1 MYLLLQT
8 YTQGVRIN
16 IKNHGNLLFHETFL
30 PLFYRILHS
39 STPMATFSKTQ
50 LNYPHS
56 STKTSNFEM
65 SENQSLSHD
74 WYFEET
80 GVYNSRHPRID
91 IPSDPFLDV
100 VSCVFSH
107 KHNGKTALIDAASG
121 VSISYAE
128 LQPLVKSMASGLH
141 HQMGVSK
148 GDVVLILL
156 PNSIYYPIILLG
168 VLYLGAV
175 VSTMNPFSSFSEIKK
190 QTLGC
195 HVTLA
200 FTFPNKADE
209 LSSLGIESILV
220 PENTKFDSNQFR
232 FTPFYKLISSDH
244 ELVPRRTVT
253 LDDTAAILYSSGT
266 TGASKGVVLTHR
278 NLISGVELFVRFEAS
293 QYAYPPEDN
302 VYLAV
307 VPMFHIYGLTLF
319 TMGILSLGTQI
330 VVMKKFSVDE
340 MVKSIDRYGVTHF
353 PGVPPLVTA
362 LTRIGKGSSGKRL
375 KSLKQV
381 SCGAAP
387 LSTKTIEE
395 FMQSFP
401 QVDFIQGY
409 GMSESTAVGTRGFNT
424 PDVHNYASAGL
435 LAPNMEAKVVDWV
448 TGSYLPP
455 GKTGELWLRG
465 PAIMKEYLN
474 NVEATSS
481 TIDKDGWLHT
491 GDIVYFDQ
499 DGYLHIVDRV
509 KEIIKYKG
517 FQIAPADLED
527 VLASHPAILDAA
539 VTGDRDEEAG
549 EVPVAFV
556 VRRPGFEVAESSIID
571 FVAKQVAPYKK
582 VRRVVFLNAIPRSAA
597 GKILRRQLKDKLY
610 SRL

>member
-1 MYLLLQT
+1 
-8 YTQGVRIN
+8 
-16 IKNHGNLLFHETFL
+16 
-30 PLFYRILHS
+30 
-39 STPMATFSKTQ
+39 MATFSKPQ
-50 LNYPHS
+50 LNNSHS
-56 STKTSNFEM
+56 STESSNFET
-65 SENQSLSHD
+65 SDNQPMSHD
-74 WYFEET
+74 WYSEDT
-80 GVYNSRHPRID
+80 GVYNSRHPRINL
-91 IPSDPFLDV
+91 PSDPFLDV

-128 LQPLVKSMASGLH
+128 LQPLVKSMANGLH
-141 HQMGVSK
+141 HHMGVSK

-156 PNSIYYPIILLG
+156 PNSIYYPIVLLG

-200 FTFPNKADE
+200 FTFPDKADE
-209 LSSLGIESILV
+209 LNSIGIESILV
-220 PENTKFDSNQFR
+220 PETAKFDSNQIR
-232 FTPFYKLISSDH
+232 FAPFFNLISSDH
-244 ELVPRRTVT
+244 DLVPRRTVKQ
-253 LDDTAAILYSSGT
+253 DDTAAILYSSGT

-319 TMGILSLGTQI
+319 TMGILSLGTTI
-330 VVMKKFSVDE
+330 VVMRKFSVDE
-340 MVKSIDRYGVTHF
+340 MVRSIDRYGVTHF

-362 LTRIGKGSSGKRL
+362 LSRMGKGSSGKSKTL

-395 FMQSFP
+395 FMQYFP

-424 PDVHNYASAGL
+424 RDVHNYASAGL

-448 TGSYLPP
+448 TGLHLPP

-474 NVEATSS
+474 NVEATSL
-481 TIDKDGWLHT
+481 TIDKEGWLHT
-491 GDIVYFDQ
+491 GDIVYFDK
-499 DGYLHIVDRV
+499 DGYLHIVDRL

-539 VTGDRDEEAG
+539 VTGARDEEAG

-556 VRRPGFEVAESSIID
+556 VRKPGFEVNESSIID

-582 VRRVVFLNAIPRSAA
+582 VRKVMFMNVIPRSAA

-610 SRL
+610 SRI

>member
-1 MYLLLQT
+1 MT
-8 YTQGVRIN
+8 TI
-16 IKNHGNLLFHETFL
+16 
-30 PLFYRILHS
+30 
-39 STPMATFSKTQ
+39 SKTQ
-50 LNYPHS
+50 SNLKQQQQSPQNMS
-56 STKTSNFEM
+56 KTWYSN
-65 SENQSLSHD
+65 Q
-74 WYFEET
+74 T
-80 GVYNSRHPRID
+80 GTYTSKHPQITL
-91 IPSDPFLDV
+91 PADPFHNI
-100 VSCVFSH
+100 VSHIFSH
-107 KHNGKTALIDAASG
+107 KHTGKTALVDSETN
-121 VSISYAE
+121 VSFTYNE
-128 LQPLVKSMASGLH
+128 LEPLVENLASGLYH
-141 HQMGVSK
+141 KLGVTK
-148 GDVVLILL
+148 GDAVLILL
-156 PNSIYYPIILLG
+156 PNTIYYPVILLS
-168 VLYLGAV
+168 VLYLGGIV
-175 VSTMNPFSSFSEIKK
+175 TTMNPFSSFFELRK
-190 QTLGC
+190 QTLG
-195 HVTLA
+195 VQVKFA
-200 FTFPNKADE
+200 FTLFDRFDE
-209 LSSLGIESILV
+209 VESLGVKTVVV
-220 PENTKFDSNQFR
+220 PERVRFDAKEACFSTFYDLLYGG
-232 FTPFYKLISSDH
+232 YKLVKR
-244 ELVPRRTVT
+244 EMVRQ
-253 LDDTAAILYSSGT
+253 DDTAAILYSSGT

-278 NLISGVELFVRFEAS
+278 NLICGVELFVRFEAT
-293 QYAYPPEDN
+293 QYEYRPEDN

-319 TMGILSLGTQI
+319 TMGILSLGTKI
-330 VVMKKFSVDE
+330 VVVRKFSSEE
-340 MVKSIDRYGVTHF
+340 MVRCIDRYGVTHF

-362 LTRIGKGSSGKRL
+362 LIRAGKSGFGERL

-387 LSTKTIEE
+387 LSTRTIDE
-395 FMQSFP
+395 FMHYFP
-401 QVDFIQGY
+401 KVDFIQGY

-424 PDVHNYASAGL
+424 RDVHNYASAGL

-448 TGSYLPP
+448 TGLYHPP

-527 VLASHPAILDAA
+527 VLASHPDILDAA
-539 VTGDRDEEAG
+539 VTGARDEEAG

-556 VRRPGFEVAESSIID
+556 TRRPGAEVSESSIIE

-582 VRRVVFLNAIPRSAA
+582 MRRVIFTNVIPRSAA
-597 GKILRRQLKDKLY
+597 GKILRRELKDKSF

>member
-1 MYLLLQT
+1 
-8 YTQGVRIN
+8 
-16 IKNHGNLLFHETFL
+16 
-30 PLFYRILHS
+30 
-39 STPMATFSKTQ
+39 MATFSKTQ
-50 LNYPHS
+50 LNCSHS
-56 STKTSNFEM
+56 SINTSKFQT
-65 SENQSLSHD
+65 SKNQSMPNN
-74 WYFEET
+74 WYSEDT
-80 GVYNSRHPRID
+80 GVYNSRHPQINV
-91 IPSDPFLDV
+91 PSDPFLDV

-121 VSISYAE
+121 FSISYAE

-156 PNSIYYPIILLG
+156 PNSIYYPIVLLG
-168 VLYLGAV
+168 ILYLGAV

-190 QTLGC
+190 QTHGC

-200 FTFPNKADE
+200 FTFPDKADE
-209 LSSLGIESILV
+209 LNSLGIESIVV
-220 PENTKFDSNQFR
+220 PENPKSHSNQIR
-232 FTPFYKLISSDH
+232 FAPFYKLISTDH
-244 ELVPRRTVT
+244 DLVPRRTVRQN
-253 LDDTAAILYSSGT
+253 DAAAILYSSGT
-266 TGASKGVVLTHR
+266 TGASKGVVLSNR

-293 QYAYPPEDN
+293 QYAYPPEEN

-319 TMGILSLGTQI
+319 NLGILSLGTKI
-330 VVMKKFSVDE
+330 VVMRKFSVDE
-340 MVKSIDRYGVTHF
+340 MVRCIDRYGVTHF
-353 PGVPPLVTA
+353 PAVPPLVTA
-362 LTRIGKGSSGKRL
+362 LTKVGKGGFGKSL

-387 LSTKTIEE
+387 LSTRTIDE
-395 FMQSFP
+395 FMESFP
-401 QVDFIQGY
+401 HVDFIQGY
-409 GMSESTAVGTRGFNT
+409 GMSESSAVGTRGFNT
-424 PDVHNYASAGL
+424 RDVHNYASAGL

-448 TGSYLPP
+448 TCSYLPP

-474 NVEATSS
+474 NVEATSL

-491 GDIVYFDQ
+491 GDVVYFDQ

-527 VLASHPAILDAA
+527 VLATHPAILDAA
-539 VTGDRDEEAG
+539 VTGARDEEAG

-556 VRRPGFEVAESSIID
+556 VRRPGFEVAESAIID

-582 VRRVVFLNAIPRSAA
+582 VRRVMFMKAIPRSAA
-597 GKILRRQLKDKLY
+597 GKILRRQLKEKLY

>member
-1 MYLLLQT
+1 
-8 YTQGVRIN
+8 
-16 IKNHGNLLFHETFL
+16 
-30 PLFYRILHS
+30 
-39 STPMATFSKTQ
+39 MATLSKTQ
-50 LNYPHS
+50 SDHPH
-56 STKTSNFEM
+56 FH
-65 SENQSLSHD
+65 QSMPPNWYSHQS
-74 WYFEET
+74 
-80 GVYNSRHPRID
+80 GVYTSTHPTIPL
-91 IPSDPFLDV
+91 PSDPHSDV
-100 VSCVFSH
+100 VSTLFSH
-107 KHNGKTALIDAASG
+107 KHNGKTALIDAPTGA
-121 VSISYAE
+121 SISYSE
-128 LQPLVKSMASGLH
+128 LQPMVKSVAAGLH
-141 HQMGVSK
+141 RLGVSK

-156 PNSIYYPIILLG
+156 PNSIYYPIVFLG
-168 VLYLGAV
+168 VVYLGAV
-175 VSTMNPFSSFSEIKK
+175 VTPMNPFSSFSEIKK
-190 QTLGC
+190 QTLGG
-195 HVTLA
+195 HVKLA
-200 FTFPNKADE
+200 FALDGRADE
-209 LSSLGIESILV
+209 LDSLGIPSVRV
-220 PENTKFDSNQFR
+220 PENVKLDSNRACFAR
-232 FTPFYKLISSDH
+232 FY
-244 ELVPRRTVT
+244 ELVSGGYDFVRRSTVGQ
-253 LDDTAAILYSSGT
+253 DDTAAILYSSGT
-266 TGASKGVVLTHR
+266 TGASKGVVLSHR
-278 NLISGVELFVRFEAS
+278 NLICGVELFVRFEAS
-293 QYAYPPEDN
+293 MYSHVNEEN

-319 TMGILSLGTQI
+319 AMGVLSLGTTI
-330 VVMKKFSVDE
+330 VVMRRFNAEE
-340 MVKSIDRYGVTHF
+340 MADSIDRYGVTHL

-362 LTRIGKGSSGKRL
+362 LTKMGSGGGRM

-387 LSTKTIEE
+387 LSTRTIEE
-395 FMQSFP
+395 FLQCFP
-401 QVDFIQGY
+401 QVDFIQTEHATWRTVGVLTLAIRGY

-424 PDVHNYASAGL
+424 RDIHNYTSAGL

-491 GDIVYFDQ
+491 GDIVYFDK

-539 VTGDRDEEAG
+539 VTGSRDEEAG

-556 VRRPGFEVAESSIID
+556 VTRPGAEISELGIID

-582 VRRVVFLNAIPRSAA
+582 VRRVMFTNAIPRSAA
-597 GKILRRQLKDKLY
+597 GKILRRQLKEKLY

>member
-1 MYLLLQT
+1 
-8 YTQGVRIN
+8 
-16 IKNHGNLLFHETFL
+16 
-30 PLFYRILHS
+30 
-39 STPMATFSKTQ
+39 MATFSKTQ
-50 LNYPHS
+50 SDYS
-56 STKTSNFEM
+56 SSSPKTSNFEP
-65 SENQSLSHD
+65 SHNQSMAHN
-74 WYFEET
+74 WYSDES
-80 GVYNSRHPRID
+80 GVYSSRHPRITL
-91 IPSDPFLDV
+91 PSDPFYDV

-107 KHNGKTALIDAASG
+107 KHNGKTALIDAETG
-121 VSISYAE
+121 VSISYTE

-141 HQMGVSK
+141 HLGVSK

-156 PNSIYYPIILLG
+156 PNSIYYPIVFLG

-175 VSTMNPFSSFSEIKK
+175 VTPMNPLSSFSEIKK
-190 QTLGC
+190 QTLGS
-195 HVTLA
+195 HVSFA
-200 FTFPNKADE
+200 FTLHDRANE
-209 LSSLGIESILV
+209 LNSLGIPSIRV
-220 PENTKFDSNQFR
+220 PENAKFDSNQVR
-232 FTPFYKLISSDH
+232 FAPFYKLISGDYDFVRLS
-244 ELVPRRTVT
+244 TVSQ
-253 LDDTAAILYSSGT
+253 DDTAAILYSSGT
-266 TGASKGVVLTHR
+266 TGASKGVVLSHR
-278 NLISGVELFVRFEAS
+278 NLICGVELFIRFEAS
-293 QYAYPPEDN
+293 QYSYPSDEN

-319 TMGILSLGTQI
+319 AMGILSLGTTI
-330 VVMKKFSVDE
+330 VVVRKFNPNE
-340 MVKSIDRYGVTHF
+340 MVDFIDRYGVTHL

-362 LTRIGKGSSGKRL
+362 LTKMGSGGRM

-387 LSTKTIEE
+387 LSTKIIEE
-395 FMQSFP
+395 FLQCFP
-401 QVDFIQGY
+401 RVDFIQGY

-424 PDVHNYASAGL
+424 LDVHNYTSAGL

-474 NVEATSS
+474 NVEATSL

-491 GDIVYFDQ
+491 GDIVYFDK

-539 VTGDRDEEAG
+539 VTGDEKAG

-556 VRRPGFEVAESSIID
+556 VMRPGAEVSESGIID

-582 VRRVVFLNAIPRSAA
+582 VRRVMFTNAIPRSAA
-597 GKILRRQLKDKLY
+597 GKILRRQLKEKLY

>member
-1 MYLLLQT
+1 
-8 YTQGVRIN
+8 
-16 IKNHGNLLFHETFL
+16 
-30 PLFYRILHS
+30 
-39 STPMATFSKTQ
+39 MATFSKPQ
-50 LNYPHS
+50 LNNSHS
-56 STKTSNFEM
+56 STESSNFET
-65 SENQSLSHD
+65 SDNQPMSHD
-74 WYFEET
+74 WYSEDN
-80 GVYNSRHPRID
+80 GVYNSRHPRINL
-91 IPSDPFLDV
+91 PSDPFLDV

-128 LQPLVKSMASGLH
+128 LQPLVKSMANGLH
-141 HQMGVSK
+141 HHMGVSK
-148 GDVVLILL
+148 V
-156 PNSIYYPIILLG
+156 
-168 VLYLGAV
+168 
-175 VSTMNPFSSFSEIKK
+175 K
-190 QTLGC
+190 Q
-195 HVTLA
+195 
-200 FTFPNKADE
+200 
-209 LSSLGIESILV
+209 
-220 PENTKFDSNQFR
+220 
-232 FTPFYKLISSDH
+232 
-244 ELVPRRTVT
+244 
-253 LDDTAAILYSSGT
+253 DDTAAILYSSGT

-319 TMGILSLGTQI
+319 TMGILSLGTTI
-330 VVMKKFSVDE
+330 VVMRKFNVDG
-340 MVKSIDRYGVTHF
+340 MVRSIDRYGVTHF

-362 LTRIGKGSSGKRL
+362 LSRMGKGSSGKSKTL

-395 FMQSFP
+395 FMQYFP

-424 PDVHNYASAGL
+424 RDVHNYASAGL

-448 TGSYLPP
+448 TGLHLPP

-474 NVEATSS
+474 NVEATSL
-481 TIDKDGWLHT
+481 TIDKEGWLHT
-491 GDIVYFDQ
+491 GDIVYFDK
-499 DGYLHIVDRV
+499 DAYLHIVDRL

-527 VLASHPAILDAA
+527 VLTSHPAILDAA
-539 VTGDRDEEAG
+539 VTGARDEEAG

-556 VRRPGFEVAESSIID
+556 VRKPGFEVTESSIID

-582 VRRVVFLNAIPRSAA
+582 VRKVMFMNVIPRSAA

-610 SRL
+610 SRI